1 MSKERRK
8 MKKVKA
14 REKRVKEKLRL
25 QREQMLRERKIE
37 KLMKEFDE
45 ELGESDV

>member
-1 MSKERRK
+1 MSKKRRK

-25 QREQMLRERKIE
+25 QRGQMLRERRIE
-37 KLMKEFDE
+37 KLMREFDE

>member
-1 MSKERRK
+1 MGKERRK
-8 MKKVKA
+8 IKKVKA

-25 QREQMLRERKIE
+25 QRRQMLRERRIE
-37 KLMKEFDE
+37 KLMREFDE